1 MNKTIMFFINR
12 SCMRNFAT
20 LSKTLTN
27 SPSRIIRNGSFRRVI
42 RENNQITNTPPVYS
56 YKENN
61 NSSIIK
67 VHDPVATTILN
78 EPTIIIERQIEFMN
92 VFLGFEQANR
102 YAIMDVNGNKIASM
116 MERDFSITKAIMR
129 QFYRL
134 HRPFLVDVF
143 DNWGNVIMTIKRP
156 FSFINSHIKTIVPPS
171 AYVDNGSGSSHYHDG
186 KEGTI
191 VGETI
196 QNWHLWRR
204 RYELFQK
211 NGTEGST
218 FDQFGKI
225 DAPFLSFDFP
235 VTDADGKIM
244 ASVDRNWVGLGREMF
259 TDTGVYV
266 VRFDSQRCFNDI
278 YPTELLSSQVLTLDQ
293 RAVLLA
299 NAVSIDF
306 DYFSRH
312 SRQTGGFLS
321 FGGGYDE

>member
-1 MNKTIMFFINR
+1 MNGITMLPITR
-12 SCMRNFAT
+12 SCVRHFTT

-27 SPSRIIRNGSFRRVI
+27 FPGRVVRNGSFRRI
-42 RENNQITNTPPVYS
+42 NREKNLRINTPPS
-56 YKENN
+56 YTFNGSSNN
-61 NSSIIK
+61 DTIK
-67 VHDPVATTILN
+67 VHDPIATTILN

-102 YAIMDVNGNKIASM
+102 YAILDVNGNKIASM
-116 MERDFSITKAIMR
+116 MERDFSIAKAIMR

-171 AYVDNGSGSSHYHDG
+171 AYVDNGSGTTQYHDG
-186 KEGTI
+186 KDGTI

-211 NGTEGST
+211 DGAKGSS

-225 DAPFLSFDFP
+225 DAPFLSFEFP
-235 VTDADGKIM
+235 VIDANGKIM

-266 VRFDSQRCFNDI
+266 VRFDSQKCFNDI
-278 YPTELLSSQVLTLDQ
+278 YHDEMLSDQVLSLDQ

-312 SRQTGGFLS
+312 SRQSGGFLP

>member
-1 MNKTIMFFINR
+1 MNMIRMLLITR
-12 SCMRNFAT
+12 SCIKHFTT
-20 LSKTLTN
+20 LSKALTN
-27 SPSRIIRNGSFRRVI
+27 TPGRIIRNGSFRRVL
-42 RENNQITNTPPVYS
+42 REKNQITNTPPIYTS
-56 YKENN
+56 NGSNN
-61 NSSIIK
+61 IDIIK
-67 VHDPVATTILN
+67 ANDPIATTILN

-102 YAIMDVNGNKIASM
+102 YAIMDVNGNKIATM

-156 FSFINSHIKTIVPPS
+156 FSLINSHIKTILPPS
-171 AYVDNGSGSSHYHDG
+171 AYVDNVSGSTNYQDG
-186 KEGTI
+186 KQGTI

-211 NGTEGST
+211 EGKEGSK
-218 FDQFGKI
+218 FDQFGRI

-235 VTDADGKIM
+235 VTDANGKIT

-259 TDTGVYV
+259 TDTGVYI

-278 YPTELLSSQVLTLDQ
+278 YPTEMLSSQVLTLDQ
-293 RAVLLA
+293 RAVVLA

-312 SRQTGGFLS
+312 SRQAGGFLS